1 MRGRTAGF
9 TLLEMIASLA
19 LLAILVTVML
29 VAFGQG
35 NRSLVQVR
43 DSDRLGQVAR
53 SLLDG
58 LVDQRL
64 RAGETRGVVDGDIFW
79 VQRISQL
86 AGEPGQLPIM
96 RIDLQLQ
103 GPAAASWHLSSLMV
117 QAPRVAP

>member
-1 MRGRTAGF
+1 MKVRIAGF

-19 LLAILVTVML
+19 LLAVLVTVML
-29 VAFGQG
+29 VAFGQA

-43 DSDRLGQVAR
+43 DTDRLSQVAR

-58 LVDQRL
+58 LSDYRL
-64 RAGETRGVVDGDIFW
+64 QPGETRGEIAGNIFW

-86 AGEPGQLPIM
+86 PGEPGQLPIL

-103 GPAAASWHLSSLMV
+103 GPAASSWRLSSLIV
-117 QAPRVAP
+117 QTPRVSP